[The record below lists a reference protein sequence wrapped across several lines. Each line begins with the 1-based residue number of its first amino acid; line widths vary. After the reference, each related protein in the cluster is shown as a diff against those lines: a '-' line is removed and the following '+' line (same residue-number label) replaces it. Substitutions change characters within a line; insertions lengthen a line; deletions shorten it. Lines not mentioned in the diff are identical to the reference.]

1 MMTNAFESRFFLFGL
16 GGRSKMIYHSGTLR
30 RCADGEILWSGK
42 VLEEQILAAEYKV
55 RVRIPGGWTTVSED
69 GTGVTLTDE
78 RGISD
83 VLSVSP
89 VNLPEFDGH
98 PFRDAM
104 RILHHD
110 VLINIFDGKPVPNF
124 FVYDKPWYRDGAMMA
139 MVLARTGNISL
150 ITDWVRSLTDLYD
163 RNNVGVEE
171 SDNLGQLLYLLAIT
185 GNKDHPLI
193 PFAVEEAKRRTVD
206 GVLTG
211 QTDFSAHPVYQT
223 KWLKY
228 GMEALGLDT
237 GFIRVPGVPDDY
249 GGLFWMDGHREP
261 YDGAYCERYPYLSWS
276 RAHTAGFA
284 MDTAHLD
291 MLKNPAYPISYETEA
306 SQADYEALRPFL
318 PDYAD
323 ARTAAPHTW
332 HASEMFLYLDD
343 MVRFEKGP
351 SDSDV

>member
-1 MMTNAFESRFFLFGL
+1 
-16 GGRSKMIYHSGTLR
+16 MIYHSGTLR

-163 RNNVGVEE
+163 RNNAGVEE